1 MGWGGVGSV
10 DENGVVGGWNGWG
23 GSVDENGVGWCG
35 VVGGWNGWG
44 VWMRME

>member
-1 MGWGGVGSV
+1 MGWGGV
-10 DENGVVGGWNGWG
+10 